1 MQAIQRIFI
10 IALAFVVTLGAA
22 LGSFLFF
29 SLIPYYSLI
38 GKVTAGLVITGLVC
52 VAAILL
58 TFTYT
63 RIGLFFARLR
73 RERLHSNLLVSGEVV
88 VLLHPDGR
96 YDHLS
101 ALHEAARHPAQ
112 IAGPRE
118 DNTVDAASDEQTI
131 LELHKKGLGLRE
143 IASLTNNSYY
153 KVQKV
158 TSGK

>member
-1 MQAIQRIFI
+1 MQAVQRIFI
-10 IALAFVVTLGAA
+10 CALAFCASLGAA
-22 LGSFLFF
+22 VGMFLYI
-29 SLIPYYSLI
+29 SIIPYFSLI
-38 GKVTAGLVITGLVC
+38 GKVTTGLVITGLVC
-52 VAAILL
+52 GGAIML
-58 TFTYT
+58 TFTFT
-63 RIGLFFARLR
+63 KIGILFAHLK
-73 RERLHSNLLVSGEVV
+73 RERLHANLLVSGEVV
-88 VLLHPDGR
+88 VLLQDNGR